1 MKRFDV
7 SRTFN
12 LALSHIYIHIL
23 EWFMRKKNAQ
33 VEYDIMISRGPSVI
47 VIFCMWLICNFS
59 G

>member
-12 LALSHIYIHIL
+12 LALSHIYIL

-33 VEYDIMISRGPSVI
+33 VEYDIMISRGLSVI
-47 VIFCMWLICNFS
+47 VIFCIWLICNFS